1 MPRPPLPLG
10 TWGKIARVQLGE
22 GRWAARARFRDVDGR
37 TRRVEAHGKT
47 GAAAERA
54 LLLSLRG
61 RTSADDANGVT
72 GDLRLSRLC
81 ALWFAELEGEMRVK
95 PQTLD
100 RYRGIINHSIVPA
113 LGELRVRELSV
124 SVTDRFLKAY
134 AARSPAQAQS
144 VKQVLGQ
151 IMGLAVRHDAIA
163 INPVRNVSRLRT
175 TKRTVRA
182 LDQAE
187 LEAVRVAVRAWRAG
201 EGADGRRPLGPRPSG
216 DLADIIDVTLGT
228 GLRINEVLA
237 IRWCDVELDAARPT
251 LTVTGTLVQLKDAG
265 IVRQDSTKSAAGL
278 RTLFLPGFVFDV
290 LRRRRAKAPAN
301 GLDAVFATR
310 NGTWVSAHNVRR
322 QWRAIRGEAGLEWV
336 TPHAFRKTVAT
347 IIEREFTSK
356 GAAAQLGHASEAITE
371 SYYVEKN
378 LEAPDF
384 TRVLDRLGPQDP
396 THG

>member
-10 TWGKIARVQLGE
+10 TWGKIARAQLE
-22 GRWAARARFRDVDGR
+22 NGRWVARARFRDVDGR
-37 TRRVEAHGKT
+37 TRIAEAHGKT
-47 GAAAERA
+47 GASAERA
-54 LLLSLRG
+54 LLNSLRR
-61 RTSADDANGVT
+61 RTAADDATGIS

-81 ALWFAELEGEMRVK
+81 ALWFAEGEMRVK

-100 RYRGIINHSIVPA
+100 RYRGIINHSIVRA
-113 LGELRVRELSV
+113 LGELRVREVSV

-163 INPVRNVSRLRT
+163 INPVRNVSRLRA
-175 TKRTVRA
+175 TKKTIRA

-187 LEAVRVAVRAWRAG
+187 LEAVRVAVRAWRAADG
-201 EGADGRRPLGPRPSG
+201 VDGRRPLGPRPSG
-216 DLADIIDVTLGT
+216 DLADIIDVALGT

-237 IRWCDVELDAARPT
+237 IRWCDVDLDAARPT

-265 IVRQDSTKSAAGL
+265 IVRQDSTKSTGGL
-278 RTLFLPGFVFDV
+278 RTLFLPGFAVDV
-290 LRRRRAKAPAN
+290 LRRRRVKAPVN

-322 QWRAIRGEAGLEWV
+322 QWRAIRAEAGLDWV

-356 GAAAQLGHASEAITE
+356 GAAAQLGHASAAITE
-371 SYYVEKN
+371 NYYVVKN

-384 TRVLDRLGPQDP
+384 TRVLDKLGPQGTTRD
-396 THG
+396 